1 MEEYKDY
8 FLIYDACR
16 TELEKESPTCIGF
29 RPMEAEEIGKK
40 YQLYFCPNCGEK
52 IKV

>member
-16 TELEKESPTCIGF
+16 TELEKESPT
-29 RPMEAEEIGKK
+29 RPMEAEEIYTIKG
-40 YQLYFCPNCGEK
+40 YFCPNMKG
-52 IKV
+52 